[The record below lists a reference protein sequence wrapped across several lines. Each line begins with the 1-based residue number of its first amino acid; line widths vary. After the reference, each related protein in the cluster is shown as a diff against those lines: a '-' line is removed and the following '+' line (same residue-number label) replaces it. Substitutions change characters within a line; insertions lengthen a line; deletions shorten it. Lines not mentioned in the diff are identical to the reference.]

1 MILRRSYLEQLE
13 LWKDKKIIKVV
24 TGVRRCGK
32 STLLA
37 EFQTKLLQGGVD
49 IGQIISLNFEDLYY
63 EDLLDYRK
71 LYNFLQKKIIT
82 GKPTYI
88 FLDEIQR
95 VPQFEKV
102 VDSLYLKDNVDI
114 YITGSNAFLLSGELA
129 TFLSGRY
136 IEINVLPMSF
146 KEYMEAR
153 SGQNP
158 EKEFLNYLQY
168 GGFPYAA
175 VNLKDDRNMFDT
187 YFDGIYNTIVVKDI
201 EERSMRKNKG
211 SDLHEVSNIP
221 LLKTISSFLASSVG
235 SLISLRNIAN
245 YLSSSLDRSSSVATV
260 SRYVRALEESYL
272 FYPVHAMNVSGKQ
285 LLKNIVKYYIV
296 DPGLRNYLVP
306 RQNYDLG
313 FLLENI
319 VYLEL
324 RRRGYEVY
332 IGKMKDLE
340 VDFIAQKSGVCQYFQ
355 ITANCSAKETFEREI
370 MPLQKIKDNYK
381 KTILTLDNFTL
392 GNYGGISVQN
402 AISWL
407 LEEDAV

>member
-13 LWKDKKIIKVV
+13 QWKDKKIIKVV

-49 IGQIISLNFEDLYY
+49 RDQIISLNFEDLYY

-82 GKPTYI
+82 DRPTYI

-153 SGQNP
+153 SVQNP

-175 VNLKDDRNMFDT
+175 VNLKDNRNMFDT

-245 YLSSSLDRSSSVATV
+245 YLSSSIASSSVATV
-260 SRYVRALEESYL
+260 SRYVKALEESYL
-272 FYPVHAMNVSGKQ
+272 FYPMHAMNVSGKQ

-340 VDFIAQKSGVCQYFQ
+340 VDFIAQKSGVCKYFQ

-370 MPLQKIKDNYK
+370 KPLQKIKDNYK

-392 GNYGGISVQN
+392 GNYGGILVEN

>member
-1 MILRRSYLEQLE
+1 M
-13 LWKDKKIIKVV
+13 
-24 TGVRRCGK
+24 
-32 STLLA
+32 
-37 EFQTKLLQGGVD
+37 
-49 IGQIISLNFEDLYY
+49 
-63 EDLLDYRK
+63 
-71 LYNFLQKKIIT
+71 
-82 GKPTYI
+82 
-88 FLDEIQR
+88 
-95 VPQFEKV
+95 
-102 VDSLYLKDNVDI
+102 
-114 YITGSNAFLLSGELA
+114 
-129 TFLSGRY
+129 
-136 IEINVLPMSF
+136 
-146 KEYMEAR
+146 
-153 SGQNP
+153 
-158 EKEFLNYLQY
+158 
-168 GGFPYAA
+168 
-175 VNLKDDRNMFDT
+175 
-187 YFDGIYNTIVVKDI
+187 
-201 EERSMRKNKG
+201 
-211 SDLHEVSNIP
+211 
-221 LLKTISSFLASSVG
+221 
-235 SLISLRNIAN
+235 
-245 YLSSSLDRSSSVATV
+245 

-381 KTILTLDNFTL
+381 KTILTPDNFTL

>member
-1 MILRRSYLEQLE
+1 MDYL
-13 LWKDKKIIKVV
+13 
-24 TGVRRCGK
+24 
-32 STLLA
+32 
-37 EFQTKLLQGGVD
+37 
-49 IGQIISLNFEDLYY
+49 
-63 EDLLDYRK
+63 K
-71 LYNFLQKKIIT
+71 LYSFLQKKIIT

-168 GGFPYAA
+168 GGFPYAT
-175 VNLKDDRNMFDT
+175 VNLKDNRNMFDT

-245 YLSSSLDRSSSVATV
+245 YLSSSLDRNSSVATV
-260 SRYVRALEESYL
+260 SRYVKALEESYL

-340 VDFIAQKSGVCQYFQ
+340 VDFIAQKSGVCKYFQ

-370 MPLQKIKDNYK
+370 EPLQKIKDNYK

-392 GNYGGISVQN
+392 GNYGGISVDN

>member
-1 MILRRSYLEQLE
+1 MILRQSYLEQLE
-13 LWKDKKIIKVV
+13 QWKDKKIIKVV

-32 STLLA
+32 STLLTEYQA
-37 EFQTKLLQGGVD
+37 RLLERG
-49 IGQIISLNFEDLYY
+49 IAKEQIISLNFEDLYY
-63 EDLLDYRK
+63 ENLLEYRE
-71 LYNFLQKKIIT
+71 LYDFLQKKIIP

-102 VDSLYLKDNVDI
+102 VDSLYIKDNVDI

-136 IEINVLPMSF
+136 IEINMLPMSF
-146 KEYMEAR
+146 KEYMETR
-153 SGQNP
+153 SRQNL
-158 EKEFLNYLQY
+158 EKEFLNYLQC

-175 VNLKDDRNMFDT
+175 VELKDDRNILDT

-201 EERSMRKNKG
+201 EERYMRRG
-211 SDLHEVSNIP
+211 GRSDLHGISNIP
-221 LLKTISSFLASSVG
+221 LLRTISSFLASSVG
-235 SLISLRNIAN
+235 SLISVRNIAN
-245 YLSSSLDRSSSVATV
+245 YLSSIDHASSVATV
-260 SRYVRALEESYL
+260 SEYTRVLEEAYL
-272 FYPVHAMNVSGKQ
+272 FYPVRAMNVSGKQ
-285 LLKNIVKYYIV
+285 LLKNVVKFYIV

-306 RQNYDLG
+306 KQNYDLG

-332 IGKMKDLE
+332 IGRVKNLE
-340 VDFIAQKSGVCQYFQ
+340 IDFIARKSGAYKYFQ

-370 MPLQKIKDNYK
+370 EPLRKIKDDYK

-392 GNYGGISVQN
+392 GNYGGIFVEN
-402 AISWL
+402 AIDWL
-407 LEEDAV
+407 LAEDVRS